1 LIIDTRFDNM
11 SGAQRAVLLIGAAI
25 VLLMLLFPPWSEAYS
40 LHSEQGTRFA
50 GFHLIFRPE
59 GASSISAGQLLLQ
72 IVGVVVAAAFAH
84 RALEPK
90 Q

>member
-1 LIIDTRFDNM
+1 M

-25 VLLMLLFPPWSEAYS
+25 ILLMLLFPPWSESYS
-40 LHSEQGTRFA
+40 PQAPRFV
-50 GFHLIFRPE
+50 GFHFFFRSE
-59 GASSISAGQLLLQ
+59 ASWSISAGQLLLQ
-72 IVGVVVAAAFAH
+72 IIGVAVAAAFAH